1 MKISKTR
8 YLQGFGIV
16 VIILGMVRCFYPHV
30 ADGRGTEAQSG
41 DSVAVNGATD
51 SVSETPKTASMPE
64 TRAHAESKDTAIPLS
79 PGQHSRFFK
88 ADGTLVKN
96 RIFSVPRFDTT
107 FPDLNDVQLAAAQKL
122 GVKPVKDRA
131 EAERRKAE
139 LVYVG
144 SNPYFYVDKMRNSV
158 PYLVPRA
165 SVLLQDIGRS
175 FFDSLVVKGVP
186 LHKIVVTSVL
196 RTQADVAA
204 LRTRN
209 SNATQ
214 NSAHQYGTTF
224 DIAYNRY
231 KTVEAPD
238 APRREVRND
247 TLKWIFSEV
256 LRDMH
261 EAKRCYIKY
270 EVHQG
275 CFHITVR

>member
-1 MKISKTR
+1 MSKTK

-16 VIILGMVRCFYPHV
+16 VVILGMVRCIYPEITG
-30 ADGRGTEAQSG
+30 ADFKATGTDKVSVDSDSIGAPKREAAIITQYM
-41 DSVAVNGATD
+41 AEGAI
-51 SVSETPKTASMPE
+51 S
-64 TRAHAESKDTAIPLS
+64 SKKA
-79 PGQHSRFFK
+79 GNRSRFFK
-88 ADGTLVKN
+88 ADGSLAKN
-96 RIFSVPRFDTT
+96 RIYSVPRFETT
-107 FPDLNDVQLAAAQKL
+107 FPDQNDVQLEAARKL
-122 GVKPVKDRA
+122 GVKPVRDRA
-131 EAERRKAE
+131 EAESRKTE

-144 SNPYFYVDKMRNSV
+144 ANPYFYVDKLHNSI

-175 FFDSLVVKGVP
+175 FYDSLIVKGVP
-186 LHKIVVTSVL
+186 LHKIVITSVL
-196 RTQADVAA
+196 RSQNDVAN

-209 SNATQ
+209 GNATQ
-214 NSAHQYGTTF
+214 NSCHQYGTTF

-231 KTVEAPD
+231 KTVKIPGES
-238 APRREVRND
+238 RREVRND

-261 EAKRCYIKY
+261 DLGRCYIKY

>member
-16 VIILGMVRCFYPHV
+16 VVILGMVRCVYPRIATGGSDDSIS
-30 ADGRGTEAQSG
+30 ADSIGVSIDSDSIRKKVDTV
-41 DSVAVNGATD
+41 SVAVVKATPISTD
-51 SVSETPKTASMPE
+51 SIK
-64 TRAHAESKDTAIPLS
+64 PL
-79 PGQHSRFFK
+79 PRGVHSRFFK
-88 ADGTLVKN
+88 ADGSLVKN
-96 RIFSVPRFDTT
+96 RIYSVPKFSTT

-122 GVKPVKDRA
+122 GVKPVKDRK
-131 EAERRKAE
+131 EAERRKTD
-139 LVYVG
+139 LVYIG
-144 SNPYFYVDKMRNSV
+144 SNPYFYVDRLRNSI

-175 FFDSLVVKGVP
+175 FYDSLMIKGVP
-186 LHKIVVTSVL
+186 LHKIVITSAL
-196 RTQADVAA
+196 RTQDDVAK
-204 LRTRN
+204 LRSRN
-209 SNATQ
+209 SNATA

-238 APRREVRND
+238 HPRREVRND

-256 LRDMH
+256 LRDIH
-261 EAKRCYIKY
+261 EQGRCYIKY
-270 EVHQG
+270 EVKQG